1 MIYVIEREVLI
12 TAFEHRYNRKP
23 SNLELFV
30 MNEHIQTHLAPV
42 YELVNTAL
50 VEIEIEDKK
59 VK

>member
-12 TAFEHRYNRKP
+12 TAFERRYNGKP
-23 SNLELFV
+23 TRLELFV
-30 MNEHIQTHLAPV
+30 MNEHIQKHLEPV

-59 VK
+59 RN